1 MGLVLVLLLALRTLV
16 LGSQGAQN
24 RLVRQTRHL
33 VSV

>member
-16 LGSQGAQN
+16 LGSQDVQN